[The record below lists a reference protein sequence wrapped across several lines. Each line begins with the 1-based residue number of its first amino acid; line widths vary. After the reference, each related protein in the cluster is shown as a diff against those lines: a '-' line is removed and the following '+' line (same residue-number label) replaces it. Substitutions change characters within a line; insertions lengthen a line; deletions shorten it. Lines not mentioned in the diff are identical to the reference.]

1 MYEDVRQD
9 INELRKFVDAL
20 IEKDISQKKR
30 IASLSN
36 RVVELRNKRTK
47 TSRVYKNVTMNGSVD
62 VQKLKSEID
71 ECISKINQLICN
83 YEVEV

>member
-30 IASLSN
+30 IASLNN
-36 RVVELRNKRTK
+36 RVVELRNRRTK
-47 TSRVYKNVTMNGSVD
+47 TSRLYKNVTMNGSVD